1 MENTFTR
8 KAVIDMG
15 TNSTRLAVAEKKDG
29 CFRMVYTEVA
39 ETRLGEGMGE
49 ERIIRPVPLARNV
62 DTVQRFV
69 MKAKELQVDS
79 IRITATSA
87 VRDAQNKGEV
97 QQAISACAGIPMEIL
112 PGTEEARL
120 SYLGASGDFMALN
133 RPLAVLD
140 IGGGSTEL
148 VYPTETGLHGASVN
162 LGAVRL
168 LEHPELCRTID
179 ETLQT
184 LKDDRFPQDCMLVAV
199 GGTNTCLMAMELGL
213 IEYDGSKI
221 HGQAISKERVD
232 QWCTRLF
239 DMTLEEREQIPG
251 MKRKRA
257 DIMPY
262 GVQILQKTMEL
273 LQVSEVIV
281 SDKGLVYGLLLE
293 ALRET
298 E

>member
-1 MENTFTR
+1 MR

-15 TNSTRLAVAEKKDG
+15 TNSTRLAVAEVIDG
-29 CFRMVYTEVA
+29 VFQMIYTEVA

-49 ERIIRPVPLARNV
+49 ERIIRSIPLKRNV
-62 DTVQRFV
+62 DAVQAFV
-69 MKAKELQVDS
+69 QKAKELQVES

-87 VRDAQNKGEV
+87 VRDAQNKDEV

-120 SYLGASGDFMALN
+120 SYLGASGDFKQLG

-148 VYPTETGLHGASVN
+148 VYPTDDNLHGVSVN

-168 LEHPELCRTID
+168 LEHPELHDTIAD
-179 ETLQT
+179 TLRT
-184 LKDDRFPQDCMLVAV
+184 LKDDCFPQDCTLIAV

-213 IEYDGSKI
+213 TAYDGSKI
-221 HGQAISKERVD
+221 HGQRISKERVD
-232 QWCTRLF
+232 FWCHQLF
-239 DMTLEEREQIPG
+239 SMTQEEREQIPG

-262 GVQILQKTMEL
+262 GVWILQKTMEL
-273 LQVSEVIV
+273 LHVSEAII

-293 ALRET
+293 AFA
-298 E
+298 

>member
-1 MENTFTR
+1 MR

-15 TNSTRLAVAEKKDG
+15 TNSTRLAVAEVVDG
-29 CFRMVYTEVA
+29 VFQMIYTEVA

-49 ERIIRPVPLARNV
+49 EHIIRPVPLKRNV
-62 DTVQRFV
+62 DAVQAFV
-69 MKAKELQVDS
+69 EKAKELQVES

-87 VRDAQNKGEV
+87 VRDAQNKEEV
-97 QQAISACAGIPMEIL
+97 QQAISACAGFPMEIL

-120 SYLGASGDFMALN
+120 SYLGASGDFKHYG
-133 RPLAVLD
+133 RSLAVLD

-148 VYPTETGLHGASVN
+148 VYPNDTYLHGVSVN

-168 LEHPELCRTID
+168 LEHPELHDTIMD
-179 ETLQT
+179 TLNT
-184 LKDDRFPQDCMLVAV
+184 LKGDNFPQDCTLIAV

-213 IEYDGSKI
+213 TAYDGSKI
-221 HGQAISKERVD
+221 HGQRISKERVD
-232 QWCTRLF
+232 FWCHQLF
-239 DMTLEEREQIPG
+239 TMTQEEREQIPG

-262 GVQILQKTMEL
+262 GVWILQKIMEL
-273 LQVSEVIV
+273 LQVSEVII

-293 ALRET
+293 AFA
-298 E
+298 